1 MLSAEKNEM
10 LTASARD
17 TPMGAMYRRHWI
29 PVARSEDVPLSGGPP
44 IRLRLLGEDLVLF
57 RAGDGRLGLLSE
69 WCPHRGASLYFGR
82 NERADSPTGPGLRCV
97 YHGWKFAVDGS
108 CVDMPNE
115 PEDSTFRDRV
125 RARAAYPCVELAGV
139 VWAYLGEPELRPD
152 PPRLPW
158 TVLPDDHVYASV
170 RLQLCN
176 SIQAFEG
183 AVDASHVGILHSDIG
198 LWDAGD
204 EFKRV
209 RGGIAVDK
217 APRFYVEQTDF
228 GLTIGARRRMAG
240 GQAYWRFTQ
249 VVLPWYVV
257 LSKEPGAPG
266 SGHAWVPV
274 DEHRTYTWTFS
285 FRDDR
290 PLDAQEVARWRAG
303 GGLHAPLVP
312 GTLTP
317 TMNRG
322 NDYLINRDLQA
333 SASMTGISNVG
344 MQDAAVQ
351 ENMGPHMPGTVAE
364 LGSRMDRGSERL
376 GSADAGVVAT
386 RRVLLAAAAALD
398 KDATIRPP
406 GVLSEDQ
413 AQARPYPSM
422 LVPEETGWHEV
433 RGRAEAESAGRA
445 APPAGE

>member
-1 MLSAEKNEM
+1 MLGADRNRVLTESAVG
-10 LTASARD
+10 
-17 TPMGAMYRRHWI
+17 TPMGTMYRRHWI
-29 PVARSEDVPLSGGPP
+29 PITRSADLPLAGGPP
-44 IRLRLLGEDLVLF
+44 TRVKLLGEDLVIF
-57 RAGDGRLGLLSE
+57 RAADGAVGLLSE

-97 YHGWKFAVDGS
+97 YHGWKFTTDGT

-115 PEDSTFRDRV
+115 PEESTFRDRV
-125 RARAAYPCVELAGV
+125 RARAAYPCVERAGI
-139 VWAYLGEPELRPD
+139 VWAYLGDPAQRPD
-152 PPRLPW
+152 PPELPW
-158 TVLPDDHVYASV
+158 AVVPDDHVYSSV

-183 AVDASHVGILHSDIG
+183 AVDASHVGILHSDIA
-198 LWDAGD
+198 LWDAGN

-209 RGGIAVDK
+209 SRGITIDK
-217 APRFYVEQTDF
+217 APRFFVEQTDF
-228 GLTIGARRRMAG
+228 GLTIGARRRLEG
-240 GQAYWRFTQ
+240 DRAYWRFTQ

-257 LSKEPGAPG
+257 LSQEPDAPV
-266 SGHAWVPV
+266 SAHAWVPV
-274 DEHRTYTWTFS
+274 DEHRTYTWTFNY
-285 FRDDR
+285 RTDR
-290 PLDAQEVARWRAG
+290 PLEPQEVARWRAG

-351 ENMGPHMPGTVAE
+351 ENMGPHMPGTIPS
-364 LGSRMDRGSERL
+364 LGARVDRSTEKL

-386 RRVLLAAAAALD
+386 RRILLASATALE
-398 KDATIRPP
+398 KDAGTRPP
-406 GVLSEDQ
+406 GVLVADQ
-413 AQARPYPSM
+413 RQARAYPS
-422 LVPEETGWHEV
+422 VVVEEGAEWHAV
-433 RGRAEAESAGRA
+433 RSQAEAEAWA
-445 APPAGE
+445 